1 MCEFLEF
8 KEFNMK
14 KRYKVLIA
22 ILLPLIILFISTML
36 LTRDSTFDEEVIERL
51 DIKQIKEIE
60 VIRASDEKTIT
71 ITDANKIN
79 QIMKNLDD
87 QPLRKVYFANSDY
100 DEAYWLTLHIN
111 DNREVGLRLDDEKHL
126 FVYLYEESYMKDYDL
141 LGDFN
146 MTFIEE
152 LFYEI

>member
-1 MCEFLEF
+1 
-8 KEFNMK
+8 MK
-14 KRYKVLIA
+14 KRYKILIA
-22 ILLPLIILFISTML
+22 ILLPLIILFVSTLL

-79 QIMKNLDD
+79 QIMQQFDA

-111 DNREVGLRLDDEKHL
+111 DNREIGLRLDDAKHL
-126 FVYLYEESYMKDYDL
+126 FVYLYEENYMKDYEL
-141 LGDFN
+141 LGDLN
-146 MTFIEE
+146 TAFIEE
-152 LFYEI
+152 LF

>member
-1 MCEFLEF
+1 
-8 KEFNMK
+8 MK
-14 KRYKVLIA
+14 KRYKIVIA
-22 ILLPLIILFISTML
+22 ILLPLIILFVSTLL

-79 QIMKNLDD
+79 QIMQQFDA

-111 DNREVGLRLDDEKHL
+111 DNREIGLRLDDAKHL
-126 FVYLYEESYMKDYDL
+126 FVYLYEENYMKDYEL
-141 LGDFN
+141 LGDLN
-146 MTFIEE
+146 TTFIEE
-152 LFYEI
+152 LF

>member
-1 MCEFLEF
+1 
-8 KEFNMK
+8 MK
-14 KRYKVLIA
+14 KRYKILIA
-22 ILLPLIILFISTML
+22 ILLPLIILFVSTML

-79 QIMKNLDD
+79 QIMQQFDT

-111 DNREVGLRLDDEKHL
+111 DNREIGLRLDDAKHL
-126 FVYLYEESYMKDYDL
+126 FVYLYEENYMKDYEL
-141 LGDFN
+141 LGDLN
-146 MTFIEE
+146 TTFIEE
-152 LFYEI
+152 LF

>member
-1 MCEFLEF
+1 
-8 KEFNMK
+8 MK

-146 MTFIEE
+146 LTFIEE
-152 LFYEI
+152 LF

>member
-8 KEFNMK
+8 KECNMK
-14 KRYKVLIA
+14 KRYKIVIA
-22 ILLPLIILFISTML
+22 ILLPLIILFVSTML

-79 QIMKNLDD
+79 QIMQQFDA

-111 DNREVGLRLDDEKHL
+111 DNREIGLRLDDAKHL
-126 FVYLYEESYMKDYDL
+126 FVYLYEENYMKDYEL
-141 LGDFN
+141 LGDLN
-146 MTFIEE
+146 TTFIEE
-152 LFYEI
+152 LF

>member
-71 ITDANKIN
+71 ITDATKIN

-152 LFYEI
+152 LF

>member
-14 KRYKVLIA
+14 KRYKIVIA
-22 ILLPLIILFISTML
+22 ILLPLIILFVSTML

-79 QIMKNLDD
+79 QIMQQFDA
-87 QPLRKVYFANSDY
+87 QPIRKVYFANSDY

-111 DNREVGLRLDDEKHL
+111 DNREIGLRLDDAKHL
-126 FVYLYEESYMKDYDL
+126 FVYLYEENYMKDYEL
-141 LGDFN
+141 LGDLN
-146 MTFIEE
+146 TTFIED
-152 LFYEI
+152 LF

>member
-1 MCEFLEF
+1 
-8 KEFNMK
+8 MK

-71 ITDANKIN
+71 ITDATKIN

-152 LFYEI
+152 LF